1 MVASQKLL
9 PLPLN
14 FLLVLRSKRLDYCM
28 NYFIL
33 NNITYLYFDDRTAG
47 KSYRVEAEARTS
59 NFRHILNFITWLKI
73 ICACIKVER
82 ST

>member
-1 MVASQKLL
+1 MVASQNLLSL
-9 PLPLN
+9 PLD
-14 FLLVLRSKRLDYCM
+14 FLPVLRSKRLNYCM

-33 NNITYLYFDDRTAG
+33 KNITYLYFDDRTAE

-59 NFRHILNFITWLKI
+59 NFRHILNLITWLKI